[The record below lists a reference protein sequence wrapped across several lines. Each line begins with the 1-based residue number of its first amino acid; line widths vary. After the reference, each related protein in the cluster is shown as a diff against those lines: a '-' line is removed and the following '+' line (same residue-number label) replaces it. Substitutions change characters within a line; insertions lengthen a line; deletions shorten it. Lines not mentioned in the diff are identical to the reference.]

1 MGCIG
6 SKDGEINK
14 GDDIA
19 DRGIQ
24 GDKCRTEK
32 PIKAFSKPVWKSD
45 EVMTIDEIKVRGILY
60 AKLDAFS
67 ALTPVTY
74 QISLACRARERFS
87 GTHNHIMEE
96 VEVFIDDY
104 DFEIKYLVT
113 HGGCEERKQEDTCCS
128 FCDFRAQ
135 MEQNIAI
142 VLYAQFVQQRSGMH

>member
-45 EVMTIDEIKVRGILY
+45 EVMTIDEIKSKREVFWDTQPHYGGSREIWDALKAVCETEDMET
-60 AKLDAFS
+60 AKLIIES
-67 ALTPVTY
+67 AGIIMASPDMTMCYDERGAKYDLPKYVLSFPTN
-74 QISLACRARERFS
+74 LA
-87 GTHNHIMEE
+87 T
-96 VEVFIDDY
+96 
-104 DFEIKYLVT
+104 
-113 HGGCEERKQEDTCCS
+113 
-128 FCDFRAQ
+128 
-135 MEQNIAI
+135 
-142 VLYAQFVQQRSGMH
+142 